1 MRKSLSGIIQVT
13 LNKRDLDMKSF
24 KKSLVQLRKF
34 FKTNLPASITF
45 LILCLNSSHAVAVTT
60 KHSVRHRHH
69 TLHRLAHHSRPAVK
83 HRYTQHKRKSVHR
96 PETTVSDDSPALFAA
111 AVPAYYN
118 KPDYV
123 IPTHATVSQKHLVN
137 FVDKTV
143 STLHYSDYKMGGTK
157 FDPLHGVYVLDCSNF
172 VDHILQTASPL
183 AYSKLVSATGTG
195 APSTQHYY
203 DFFKDLNS
211 EPTDFWNK
219 VTSVEQLR
227 PGDILVFRNKHSR
240 GRNFGGGHVMVVMD
254 TPTHNTNV
262 FFVRVADS
270 APSRHSQDTRQIH
283 EGGIGIGTLLLKV
296 NPITGLPNAYAWGM
310 GGFWNKNVNFAM
322 GRPLDTSDITGV

>member
-1 MRKSLSGIIQVT
+1 MKKSFSGIIQ
-13 LNKRDLDMKSF
+13 LNFNERDLVMLF
-24 KKSLVQLRKF
+24 YKKPLLPLQIFFRKTALIFVQLI
-34 FKTNLPASITF
+34 LSIAISNT
-45 LILCLNSSHAVAVTT
+45 LAAATT
-60 KHSVRHRHH
+60 KHKHTHPVQHH
-69 TLHRLAHHSRPAVK
+69 LAHHHKVK
-83 HRYTQHKRKSVHR
+83 ATHHFTQHKRTHVKHQT
-96 PETTVSDDSPALFAA
+96 ETVSEDSPAMFAA

-118 KPDYV
+118 KADYK
-123 IPTHATVSQKHLVN
+123 IPTKITVNQKHLVN

-143 STLHYSDYKMGGTK
+143 STLHYSDYKLGGKK

-183 AYSKLVSATGTG
+183 AYSRLVDATGTG

-203 DFFKDLNS
+203 DFFKELNS
-211 EPTDFWNK
+211 EQPDGWNK
-219 VTSVEQLR
+219 VNSVEQLR
-227 PGDILVFRNKHSR
+227 PGDILVFRYKHAH
-240 GRNFGGGHVMVVMD
+240 GGGATGGGHVMVVMD

-296 NPITGLPNAYAWGM
+296 NPITGLPNAYAWGL
-310 GGFWNKNVNFAM
+310 GGYWNKNVNFAM
-322 GRPLDTSDITGV
+322 ARPLDQSDITGV